1 MNDAAL
7 MERLLRT
14 ASNRLIYG
22 GSFPT
27 RTTLAALYRRFR

>member
-1 MNDAAL
+1 MNEAAL

-14 ASNRLIYG
+14 ASNRLVYSG
-22 GSFPT
+22 LFPT